1 MVGNRIDNTP
11 KVTLSAAGEYHFL
24 SRLPGL
30 SLTAGVYYVGSR
42 AINPLNQGYVPG
54 YATVDLGASYETDIR
69 GHPTTFRINAENI
82 ADTRYW
88 AATGSLY
95 LAEGA
100 PQTVKF
106 SVSTRF

>member
-1 MVGNRIDNTP
+1 M
-11 KVTLSAAGEYHFL
+11 
-24 SRLPGL
+24 
-30 SLTAGVYYVGSR
+30 GSR

-88 AATGSLY
+88 AATGGLFLGESLP
-95 LAEGA
+95 GV
-100 PQTVKF
+100 VKF
-106 SVSTRF
+106 SISTTY